1 MPSDDRYLSTRGPWN
16 SRTSRTYVIT
26 RIGESFVYADLIT
39 GDEPDATKPAAAVAA
54 LLR

>member
-1 MPSDDRYLSTRGPWN
+1 MELPDLA
-16 SRTSRTYVIT
+16 YVIT
-26 RIGESFVYADLIT
+26 RIGESFVHADLIT